1 MLREGGSNVT
11 SSSHDFASRQRH
23 GSNVH
28 SPNRNSVEA
37 DELGYSIVRFDAL
50 RLRVNFSKQQIA
62 LAQLYTV
69 VPVSSISYLSPDCK
83 ISDGLYAQVDSG
95 FDCLSAYKEH
105 RLFYY
110 DIAHMCGHL

>member
-37 DELGYSIVRFDAL
+37 DGYSIVQLDAL
-50 RLRVNFSKQQIA
+50 RLSV
-62 LAQLYTV
+62 T
-69 VPVSSISYLSPDCK
+69 
-83 ISDGLYAQVDSG
+83 
-95 FDCLSAYKEH
+95 
-105 RLFYY
+105 
-110 DIAHMCGHL
+110 